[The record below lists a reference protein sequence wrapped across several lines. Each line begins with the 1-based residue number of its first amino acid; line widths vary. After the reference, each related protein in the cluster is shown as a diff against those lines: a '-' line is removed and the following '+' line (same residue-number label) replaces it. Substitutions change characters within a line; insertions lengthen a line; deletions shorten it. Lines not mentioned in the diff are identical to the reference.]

1 MNYWEGPAR
10 WINTIL
16 LVIVGFIG
24 FDTLF
29 ELLQANEDNVI
40 VAFTAD
46 VAGWFLAPFQGM
58 FPEQDYLLTALIA
71 ILGYSLAAG
80 VLLAIT
86 RSIQASRTGGPRPRR
101 NTVGPPAQ
109 GPPPQNRRSQSPPP
123 QSPQPRRPQ
132 RPAPES
138 RDDRTQQL

>member
-40 VAFTAD
+40 VAFTQD
-46 VAGWFLAPFQGM
+46 VAGWFLAPFEGM

-71 ILGYSLAAG
+71 ILGYSLLAG

-86 RSIQASRTGGPRPRR
+86 RSVQASRSGG
-101 NTVGPPAQ
+101 Q
-109 GPPPQNRRSQSPPP
+109 RSRSAPSRPP
-123 QSPQPRRPQ
+123 QSRRPQ
-132 RPAPES
+132 QPPAEP

>member
-29 ELLQANEDNVI
+29 ELLNANTDNVI
-40 VAFTAD
+40 VGFTES

-71 ILGYSLAAG
+71 ILGYSLLAG
-80 VLLAIT
+80 VALAVT
-86 RSIQASRTGGPRPRR
+86 RSIQASRQSQAPRSVEPR
-101 NTVGPPAQ
+101 A
-109 GPPPQNRRSQSPPP
+109 
-123 QSPQPRRPQ
+123 PQ
-132 RPAPES
+132 RPARPGSSPQSPGPE
-138 RDDRTQQL
+138 RPYDDRTRQL

>member
-29 ELLQANEDNVI
+29 ELLSANEDNVL
-40 VAFTAD
+40 VAFTED
-46 VAGWFLAPFQGM
+46 VAGWFLAPFEGM

-71 ILGYSLAAG
+71 ILGYSMLAG
-80 VLLAIT
+80 VALAIT
-86 RSIQASRTGGPRPRR
+86 RSVQASRRGQSASGRASRRPERGPRDD
-101 NTVGPPAQ
+101 Q
-109 GPPPQNRRSQSPPP
+109 QPPPPVR
-123 QSPQPRRPQ
+123 PRGERPRED
-132 RPAPES
+132 RP

>member
-29 ELLQANEDNVI
+29 TLLSANEDNVL
-40 VAFTAD
+40 VAFTQD
-46 VAGWFLAPFQGM
+46 VSAWFLSPFEGM

-71 ILGYSLAAG
+71 ILGYSMLAG
-80 VLLAIT
+80 VALAIT
-86 RSIQASRTGGPRPRR
+86 RSVQASRRKQPS
-101 NTVGPPAQ
+101 PPAGTSRRAEQ
-109 GPPPQNRRSQSPPP
+109 APRGNFQPPPPE
-123 QSPQPRRPQ
+123 RP
-132 RPAPES
+132 

>member
-29 ELLQANEDNVI
+29 QLLNANEDNVL
-40 VAFTAD
+40 VGFTAD
-46 VAGWFLAPFQGM
+46 VADFFLAPFQGM
-58 FPEQDYLLTALIA
+58 FPEQEYLLTAFIG
-71 ILGYSLAAG
+71 ILGYSLLAG
-80 VLLAIT
+80 ILLAIT
-86 RSIQASRTGGPRPRR
+86 RSVQASRSPRPR
-101 NTVGPPAQ
+101 NQ
-109 GPPPQNRRSQSPPP
+109 QPPPKPPPGPTGQGRSTSPPP
-123 QSPQPRRPQ
+123 REAQ
-132 RPAPES
+132 

>member
-29 ELLQANEDNVI
+29 ELLGANTDNVI
-40 VAFTAD
+40 VGFTES
-46 VAGWFLAPFQGM
+46 VAGWFLAPFQGV

-71 ILGYSLAAG
+71 ILGYSLLAG
-80 VLLAIT
+80 VALAVT
-86 RSIQASRTGGPRPRR
+86 RSIQASRQSQPPRPSDPRQPPR
-101 NTVGPPAQ
+101 AGRPGTPPGPDR
-109 GPPPQNRRSQSPPP
+109 GY
-123 QSPQPRRPQ
+123 
-132 RPAPES
+132 
-138 RDDRTQQL
+138 DDRTRQL